1 MSSETNV
8 IGAGPGEPGLV
19 SVVIPTYQRGYILDR
34 AIQSVLDQTY
44 RQVEIVVADDGSTD
58 STREV
63 VARFGPVVRYFH
75 QPNAGVSAARN
86 LGLRNARGEF
96 IALLDSDDCWL
107 PWKLEAQVRL
117 LKRFP
122 EVGMVWTDMVA
133 IDDDGRC
140 LDEAHLRNFYHA
152 YRELPTN
159 DFFERSGRLI
169 DLWPEA
175 PEQLAR
181 RHYFVGDIFSQMLLG
196 NLVHTSTVLLR
207 RERLQ
212 LVGGFDQT
220 HRFAGE
226 DYEYHL
232 TTSYHGPVA
241 LLDVS
246 SILYR
251 VGAPDQITAPHLS
264 LYFAQGNLRTVET
277 WLARARSRVRL
288 TPAQLRRRMAGSF
301 GWAGREELR
310 AGQLIA
316 ARKHLWQSLSLRP
329 LQPRLAALLALSLL
343 PRKLYNRLQYV
354 RHAERKPGQPKDK
367 LATTTREPDH
377 ALTP

>member
-1 MSSETNV
+1 MTNDNSL

-96 IALLDSDDCWL
+96 VALLDSDDCWL

-140 LDEAHLRNFYHA
+140 LDEAHLRNFYAA
-152 YRELPTN
+152 YHELPTN
-159 DFFERSGRLI
+159 DFFERSGRLV

-175 PEQLAR
+175 PEQLSSR
-181 RHYFVGDIFSQMLLG
+181 KYFLGDIFSQMLLG
-196 NLVHTSTVLLR
+196 NLVHTSTVLMR

-241 LLDVS
+241 FLDVS

-251 VGAPDQITAPHLS
+251 VGAPDQITAPHLA
-264 LYFAQGNLRTVET
+264 LYFAQGNLRTVQS
-277 WLARARSRVRL
+277 WLARAQGRVRL
-288 TPAQLRRRMAGSF
+288 TPGQLKRRMAGSF

-310 AGQLIA
+310 AGQLSE
-316 ARKHLWQSLSLRP
+316 ARRHLLQSLRLRP
-329 LQPRLAALLALSLL
+329 FQPRLAALLALSLL
-343 PRKLYNRLQYV
+343 PRKVYHRLQYV
-354 RHAERKPGQPKDK
+354 RHADREATVGKKETVQP
-367 LATTTREPDH
+367 ANEPDH

>member
-1 MSSETNV
+1 MTNETSV

-58 STREV
+58 STHEV

-96 IALLDSDDCWL
+96 VALLDSDDCWL

-140 LDEAHLRNFYHA
+140 LDEAHLRNFYDA

-159 DFFERSGRLI
+159 DFFERSGRLV
-169 DLWPEA
+169 DLWPQA
-175 PEQLAR
+175 PEQLAER
-181 RHYFVGDIFSQMLLG
+181 NYFVGDIFSQMLLG
-196 NLVHTSTVLLR
+196 NLVHTSTVLMR

-241 LLDVS
+241 FLDLS

-251 VGAPDQITAPHLS
+251 VGAPDQITAPHLA
-264 LYFAQGNLRTVET
+264 LYFAQGNLRTVQA
-277 WLARARSRVRL
+277 WLDRARGRITL

-310 AGQLIA
+310 AGQLGA
-316 ARKHLWQSLSLRP
+316 ARKHLLKSLSLRP

-343 PRKLYNRLQYV
+343 PRKVYERLQFV
-354 RHAERKPGQPKDK
+354 RHVDRTAVNAQDK
-367 LATTTREPDH
+367 AATTALERDH

>member
-1 MSSETNV
+1 MTGDNSM

-96 IALLDSDDCWL
+96 VALLDSDDCWL

-140 LDEAHLRNFYHA
+140 LDEAHLRNFYAA
-152 YRELPTN
+152 YRELPTY
-159 DFFERSGRLI
+159 DFFERSGKLA

-175 PEQLAR
+175 PEQLAQR
-181 RHYFVGDIFSQMLLG
+181 PYYLGDIFSQMLLG

-207 RERLQ
+207 RDRLQ

-232 TTSYHGPVA
+232 TTSYHGQVA
-241 LLDVS
+241 FLDVS

-251 VGAPDQITAPHLS
+251 VGASDQITAPHLS
-264 LYFAQGNLRTVET
+264 LYFAQGNLRTVQS
-277 WLARARSRVRL
+277 WLERAQGRVRL
-288 TPAQLRRRMAGSF
+288 TPAQIRRRLAGSF

-310 AGQLIA
+310 MGQIRE
-316 ARKHLWQSLSLRP
+316 ARKHLLKSLSLQP
-329 LQPRLAALLALSLL
+329 WQPRLTSLLALSLL
-343 PRKLYNRLQYV
+343 PRSVYERLQYV
-354 RHAERKPGQPKDK
+354 RRDDPNANDAGNK
-367 LATTTREPDH
+367 LPTAIPETDH